1 MASRRSLRSGRR
13 GYQPLAAIEISLT
26 PLIDTVLVLLITFM
40 VAMPV
45 LQNTLNVELP
55 TGAANDSAPSGQK
68 SRGITIFIDRN
79 NKLYI
84 NERLVNSREELVRG
98 IEKLLAVSPE
108 EVVYV
113 SADRHV
119 LYETVARVIDDIKYI
134 NKVKYVAL
142 DTKNG

>member
-1 MASRRSLRSGRR
+1 MFSPRSRRACRR
-13 GYQPLAAIEISLT
+13 GRHPLTAIEISLT

-55 TGAANDSAPSGQK
+55 TGAASDTAPSGQK

-79 NKLYI
+79 SKLYV
-84 NERLVNSREELVRG
+84 NEKPVNSREELVRE
-98 IEKLLAVSPE
+98 IEKLLAVSPD
-108 EVVYV
+108 EVVYI
-113 SADRHV
+113 SADQHV

-134 NKVKYVAL
+134 NKVRYVAL

>member
-1 MASRRSLRSGRR
+1 MSGFRSGRR
-13 GYQPLAAIEISLT
+13 KRHQVTALEISLT

-55 TGAANDSAPSGQK
+55 TSSANDNVANKQGNA
-68 SRGITIFIDRN
+68 RGVTVFIDRN
-79 NKLYI
+79 GNMHVNDKL
-84 NERLVNSREELVRG
+84 VSSRQELVRE
-98 IEKLLAVSPE
+98 IEKIIAASPD
-108 EVVYV
+108 EVVYI
-113 SADRHV
+113 SADSHV

-134 NKVKYVAL
+134 NKVRYVAL